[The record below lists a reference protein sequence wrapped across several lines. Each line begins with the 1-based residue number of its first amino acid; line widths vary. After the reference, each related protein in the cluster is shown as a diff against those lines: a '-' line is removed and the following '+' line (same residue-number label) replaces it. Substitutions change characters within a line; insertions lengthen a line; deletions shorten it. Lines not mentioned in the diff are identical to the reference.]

1 MREAKV
7 ALDVVF
13 AKAGLALSD
22 KFPEANPE
30 DVLAWLKR
38 QVSQLVPLLDNILDF
53 GTYGATLSVAR
64 SFQAAGY
71 DHLKRLGHINHTFPS
86 VEDVQGVVED
96 RSCKNLCA
104 RFLKKFWMEGGG
116 RALAFGEAACRVPQ
130 LGVPKLGPKPTTN
143 QAPDQPFKGKKST
156 EEDP

>member
-1 MREAKV
+1 MCLPVSRLFWVSSLAYPNLLRTKGY
-7 ALDVVF
+7 VV
-13 AKAGLALSD
+13 
-22 KFPEANPE
+22 
-30 DVLAWLKR
+30 V
-38 QVSQLVPLLDNILDF
+38 VVVCSQLVPLLDNILDF